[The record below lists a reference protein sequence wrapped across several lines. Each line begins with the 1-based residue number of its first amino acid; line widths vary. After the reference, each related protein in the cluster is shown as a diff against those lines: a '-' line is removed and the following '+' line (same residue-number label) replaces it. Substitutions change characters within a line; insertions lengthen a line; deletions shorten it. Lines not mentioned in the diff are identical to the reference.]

1 MGKSSEKLFCHI
13 RRLEFG
19 TLYPPLSHSAGF
31 IKPTPMPPLLGRES
45 RQVMSPSHDLLP
57 AQLRTSLVQGIT
69 SHRDAQ
75 EVFATRVLSKE
86 LLAQS
91 FLTPSRPEEGPSS
104 QGSYLRTVQ
113 LESENSFTHLPSPQ
127 GVCHTAFFT
136 QLQSL
141 DSNEQ
146 AVRWEKPC
154 NLHSTEPRVDHNI
167 TLQQL
172 RLLSLYN
179 YNAQF

>member
-1 MGKSSEKLFCHI
+1 MRQGCRTNILG
-13 RRLEFG
+13 LEFG
-19 TLYPPLSHSAGF
+19 TLYPFALCSI
-31 IKPTPMPPLLGRES
+31 IKPTPMIPDWGMES

-91 FLTPSRPEEGPSS
+91 FLTPSRLEEGPFTSS

-113 LESENSFTHLPSPQ
+113 LESENSFTHLPFTTRCLPF
-127 GVCHTAFFT
+127 CFFY
-136 QLQSL
+136 SRP
-141 DSNEQ
+141 
-146 AVRWEKPC
+146 V
-154 NLHSTEPRVDHNI
+154 I
-167 TLQQL
+167 
-172 RLLSLYN
+172 RLNGASR
-179 YNAQF
+179 

>member
-1 MGKSSEKLFCHI
+1 MELF
-13 RRLEFG
+13 
-19 TLYPPLSHSAGF
+19 TLLCRTLLVCF
-31 IKPTPMPPLLGRES
+31 TKPTPMFPLRGGES
-45 RQVMSPSHDLLP
+45 RQVMSPNHDLLP

-91 FLTPSRPEEGPSS
+91 LLTPSRPEEGPFTSS

-146 AVRWEKPC
+146 AARWEKP
-154 NLHSTEPRVDHNI
+154 LAIRIRQSRG
-167 TLQQL
+167 
-172 RLLSLYN
+172 
-179 YNAQF
+179 